1 MKIEKRMKVMTTLVV
16 FGRLVSGCQDN
27 SFLIGISNTI
37 PKPAT
42 GLHFPEKP
50 PDMQGYRWRKIKRM
64 SL

>member
-1 MKIEKRMKVMTTLVV
+1 MTTLVV